1 MAVTAQR
8 PLPNGDFWRG
18 RKVLVTGHTGFV
30 GGWLS
35 LWLCHLGA
43 RVSGYALPSPTR
55 PSFFDTVKLSELITH
70 VIGDVRSPADV
81 QHAVT
86 SDGPQ
91 IVFHL
96 AAQPLVRLAHR
107 EPVETFGTN
116 VMGTVHVLEALRQ
129 AEDLETAVVFTTD
142 KVYRNTGSIWPY
154 RETDMLG
161 GEEPYGASKVCAEWV
176 TASYRRS
183 YFMSSIARKHAL
195 PPAIVAMRAGNII
208 GGGDWALDRLV
219 PDAVRAFAGSEPL
232 VIRHPEAV
240 RPWQHVLEAVRGL
253 LILAERS
260 VADRRLGD
268 MEGWNFGPPE
278 RDSRPVADLANLM
291 VRHWGGSASW
301 RDGGDGSVPEA
312 TTLLLASQKARRN
325 LGWETHW
332 SLEQNVATT
341 IAWYKA
347 HLAGEDMRLFS
358 LRQIDDYSGQILSAL
373 PSGGIA

>member
-1 MAVTAQR
+1 MPQR
-8 PLPNGDFWRG
+8 PLPNGDFWQG

-35 LWLCHLGA
+35 LWLHHLGA
-43 RVSGYALPSPTR
+43 RVSGYALPSPTE
-55 PSFFDTVKLSELITH
+55 PSFCDTVKLPELIDH
-70 VIGDVRSPADV
+70 AIGDVRSLADI
-81 QHAVT
+81 QHAVAAAQ
-86 SDGPQ
+86 PQ
-91 IVFHL
+91 ITFHL

-107 EPVETFGTN
+107 EPVETFSTN
-116 VMGTVHVLEALRQ
+116 VMGTVHLLEALRH

-142 KVYRNTGSIWPY
+142 KVYRNVGSIWPY
-154 RETDMLG
+154 RETDTLG

-176 TASYRRS
+176 TAAYRRS
-183 YFMSSIARKHAL
+183 YFMSPTAKKYVA

-219 PDAVRAFAGSEPL
+219 PDAVRAFAGSKPL
-232 VIRHPEAV
+232 VIRHPEAI

-260 VADRRLGD
+260 AADRRLGD
-268 MEGWNFGPPE
+268 IEGWNFGPPE

-301 RDGGDGSVPEA
+301 QDGGDGSVPEA
-312 TTLLLASQKARRN
+312 TTLLLASQKAQRH
-325 LGWETHW
+325 LAWQTHW
-332 SLEQNVATT
+332 SLGQNVEAT

-347 HLAGEDMRLFS
+347 HLAGEDMRRFS
-358 LRQIDDYSGQILSAL
+358 LRQIDDYSEQILSHL
-373 PSGGIA
+373 PMGDIA

>member
-1 MAVTAQR
+1 MQQR
-8 PLPNGDFWRG
+8 PLPDGDFWRG
-18 RKVLVTGHTGFV
+18 RRVLVTGHTGFV

-35 LWLCHLGA
+35 LWLHHLGA
-43 RVSGYALPSPTR
+43 LVSGYALPSPTE
-55 PSFFDTVKLSELITH
+55 PSFCDTVNLPGLVNH
-70 VIGDVRSPADV
+70 AIGDVRSLADTR
-81 QHAVT
+81 HAVT
-86 SDGPQ
+86 AAQPQ

-107 EPVETFGTN
+107 EPVETFSTN

-129 AEDLETAVVFTTD
+129 AKALETAVVFTTD

-154 RETDMLG
+154 RETDTLG

-183 YFMSSIARKHAL
+183 YFMAPTAEKQAA
-195 PPAIVAMRAGNII
+195 PAIVAMRAGNII

-219 PDAVRAFAGSEPL
+219 PDAVRAFAEVKPL
-232 VIRHPEAV
+232 VIRHPEAI

-260 VADRRLGD
+260 AADRRLGD
-268 MEGWNFGPPE
+268 IEGWNFGPPE

-291 VRHWGGSASW
+291 VRHWGGAASW
-301 RDGGDGSVPEA
+301 QDGGDGSVPEA
-312 TTLLLASQKARRN
+312 TTLLLASQKAQRY
-325 LGWETHW
+325 LAWQTHW
-332 SLEQNVATT
+332 SLEQNVEAT

-347 HLAGEDMRLFS
+347 HLAGGDMRLFS
-358 LRQIDDYSGQILSAL
+358 LRQIDDYCGEILSRL
-373 PSGGIA
+373 PKGGIA